1 MHGLKEPLAQ
11 VDHARLADSTLGASF
26 LLTHDRGRS
35 KPSLRPRAT
44 PDEKET
50 PPKAHCGAETH
61 ARISVDRILVFERR
75 LSASRPL
82 RTTVKYENHRS
93 PERVCLHTGSELIP
107 SRPCFAMRSCGAPSA
122 YMYTRNRTLWTLL
135 DVRVRRSAGARPR
148 AARRG
153 RAPASTRRAHTHNTQ
168 QSQRQQ
174 RGEIVRANSAEH
186 R

>member
-61 ARISVDRILVFERR
+61 ARISDRILSSSR

-93 PERVCLHTGSELIP
+93 PERVCLHTGSELVP
-107 SRPCFAMRSCGAPSA
+107 SRPCFAMRSCGAPSG
-122 YMYTRNRTLWTLL
+122 
-135 DVRVRRSAGARPR
+135 VHVP
-148 AARRG
+148 AARRRTVRG
-153 RAPASTRRAHTHNTQ
+153 ARALGSRGAAGASTRRAHTHNTQ

>member
-61 ARISVDRILVFERR
+61 ARISDRILSSSR

-122 YMYTRNRTLWTLL
+122 YMYPERLESTPP
-135 DVRVRRSAGARPR
+135 VRPGARPR

>member
-61 ARISVDRILVFERR
+61 ARISDRILSSSR

-122 YMYTRNRTLWTLL
+122 YMYPYPERLPSRTPSSA
-135 DVRVRRSAGARPR
+135 RRAPR
-148 AARRG
+148 ALLARARRG

>member
-11 VDHARLADSTLGASF
+11 VDHARARLADSTLGASF

-61 ARISVDRILVFERR
+61 ARISDRILSSSR

-93 PERVCLHTGSELIP
+93 PERVCLHTGSELVP
-107 SRPCFAMRSCGAPSA
+107 SRPCFAMRSCGAPSGVHVPA
-122 YMYTRNRTLWTLL
+122 APE
-135 DVRVRRSAGARPR
+135 DFVPF
-148 AARRG
+148 AARALGSRG
-153 RAPASTRRAHTHNTQ
+153 AAGASTRRAHTHNTQ

>member
-93 PERVCLHTGSELIP
+93 PERVCLHTGSELVP
-107 SRPCFAMRSCGAPSA
+107 SRPCFAMRSCGAPSG
-122 YMYTRNRTLWTLL
+122 
-135 DVRVRRSAGARPR
+135 VHVP
-148 AARRG
+148 AARTYRSRRARALGSRG
-153 RAPASTRRAHTHNTQ
+153 AAGASTRRAHTHNTQ